1 MSLPAPRYYAVIYR
15 RHTAGSPT
23 PVPDAVVRDCHGE
36 RPDIPYYG
44 ADARRQARARA
55 QVESEAWEAGQM
67 VGRAS

>member
-1 MSLPAPRYYAVIYR
+1 MSLPAPRYYAVYYR
-15 RHTAGSPT
+15 RHTAGSPS
-23 PVPDAVVRDCHGE
+23 PAPDAVVRDTHGE

-55 QVESEAWEAGQM
+55 QVESEAWDAGQA